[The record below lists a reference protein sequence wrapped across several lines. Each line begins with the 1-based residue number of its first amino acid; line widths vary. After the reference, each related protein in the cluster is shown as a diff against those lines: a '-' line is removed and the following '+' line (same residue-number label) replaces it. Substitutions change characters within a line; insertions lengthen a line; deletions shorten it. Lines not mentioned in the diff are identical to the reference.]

1 MKPGSSARTP
11 IGRYGGVLSS
21 IRPEDLGAIALE
33 ALMQKVGV
41 PPEGGEDVYIGCDRE
56 GEAK

>member
-1 MKPGSSARTP
+1 MAYKEINEAWLVGAHP
-11 IGRYGGVLSS
+11 
-21 IRPEDLGAIALE
+21 LGAIALE

-41 PPEGGEDVYIGCDRE
+41 PPEEVEDVYIGCDRE